1 MTNRSNMPC
10 LICGQRGHVAA
21 SCPLDKFKRAEAR
34 RRTALRV
41 MRRHD
46 GCALRDISYS
56 TGLHKA
62 STYKMLV
69 GMEKR
74 GETVRVK
81 IGQRVYWKAIAM
93 RTTPADAFKKVLT
106 NNLPGRYA
114 RVRIRKPAAARPVVR
129 LFGGLW

>member
-1 MTNRSNMPC
+1 M
-10 LICGQRGHVAA
+10 
-21 SCPLDKFKRAEAR
+21 
-34 RRTALRV
+34 RV